1 MITFKSTCMIVPSEP
16 TPNGLLLLSECDQV
30 MQWTHAP
37 LIFIYKPNNN
47 TIKPFSIETM
57 KNSLGRALVHY
68 YPLAGRLHWIQGG
81 RLQLHC
87 NAMGAQLTEVYS
99 ESNLDEFGD
108 FTPNGIIQ
116 HLFPRVDYSSTSIEE
131 QPLLLVQLTRFPCGG
146 LCVGIAISHIV
157 VDGRATLN
165 FTNAWA
171 KLARGEDLGCDEM
184 PFHDR
189 TMLRSHEVLPVWPRF
204 EHISFTKPPLLIGC
218 SDTKAE
224 QEKETS
230 AVLLKVTK
238 EQIEILQKKAN
249 QNMVLARPYSRYEAV
264 AGHIW
269 RCACKARANDDC
281 QPTRVSLATDGR
293 NRFKPPLPQGY
304 FGNVIFTAVTS
315 PCLCADLLSKPLS
328 YAAGKLREAIERVT
342 DEYITS
348 ALDYITSQKDV
359 APLRKNFHI
368 RGYTEAPFLGNPN
381 VNIGSWISLPLYSVD
396 FGWGKPVYVGPGILH
411 SDGKIFVMPGPEEEG
426 SLIIALCL
434 QTQCMDSFKKFFYE
448 DIWSI
453 LRSHL

>member
-1 MITFKSTCMIVPSEP
+1 MITFKSTCMIVPNEP

-68 YPLAGRLHWIQGG
+68 YPLAGRLHWIEGG

-87 NAMGAQLTEVYS
+87 NAMGAQLTEAYS

-131 QPLLLVQLTRFPCGG
+131 RPLLLVQLTRFPCGG

-157 VDGRATLN
+157 VDGWATLN

-189 TMLRSHEVLPVWPRF
+189 TMLRSHEVPPVRPRF

-238 EQIEILQKKAN
+238 EQIEVLQKKAN
-249 QNMVLARPYSRYEAV
+249 QNMVLARPYSRYEVV

-281 QPTRVSLATDGR
+281 QPTRVSFSTDCR

-315 PCLCADLLSKPLS
+315 PCLYADLLSKPLS

-342 DEYITS
+342 NEYITS
-348 ALDYITSQKDV
+348 ALDFITSQKDV

-381 VNIGSWISLPLYSVD
+381 VFIGSWINLPLN
-396 FGWGKPVYVGPGILH
+396 
-411 SDGKIFVMPGPEEEG
+411 
-426 SLIIALCL
+426 
-434 QTQCMDSFKKFFYE
+434 
-448 DIWSI
+448 
-453 LRSHL
+453 